1 MKRVHSMP
9 FGARLLDGGATRFRL
24 WAPSA
29 RRVDLVCTQ
38 SPARA
43 AMAPVG
49 QGWYQVDLADAGPG
63 TLYRYRIDDRI
74 EVPDPASRC
83 NPHDV
88 HGPSMVVDPAAF
100 EWDDGGWRGLPWERC
115 VVYELHVGAFT
126 AAGTFRAA
134 EDKLAYLA
142 GLGVTAIELMPIAEC
157 PGARNWGYDGV
168 LPFAPEARYGAP
180 EELKRL
186 VAAAHRHGLMVFV
199 DVVYNHFGPEGNYL
213 GAYAAEFFTERHH
226 TPWGAAINFDG
237 AGSRTVRDFFVHN
250 ALYWVEEYHAD
261 GLRFDAVHTIRDDS
275 PTHVLEEIAQAVR
288 AHIGGQRHVHLMLE
302 NDDNQARWLGARPG
316 LPGRF
321 DAQWN
326 DDLHHCLH
334 VALTGEQDGYYRD
347 YAEPPHRLLGR
358 ALAEGFAYQGDA
370 SGYRQGRARGEAS
383 AHLPSTAFV
392 SFLQNHDQVGNRALG
407 ERIGKLAAPEA
418 LKAAL
423 AVLLLAP
430 QIPLLF
436 MGEEWNAAEPFLF
449 FCDFEP
455 ALASTVREGRRSEFA
470 RFTRYRDQTARLLI
484 PDPTDPASF
493 ERSRLDWRAAEREPH
508 RTWLQLYRQLLAIR
522 HREIAPRLAGA
533 RGIEYAAG
541 ERGDLQVRW
550 RLGDGSLLHLIV
562 NLTDRSILSA
572 AQPHGRLLYTTHPD
586 FGAAL
591 TGSGLAPWT
600 VAWSLDAAAVEGIAD
615 NG

>member
-1 MKRVHSMP
+1 MKRSHVMP
-9 FGARLLDGGATRFRL
+9 FGARLLDGDATRFRL

-29 RRVDLVCTQ
+29 QRVDLVLAP
-38 SPARA
+38 SGART
-43 AMAPVG
+43 AMAPGG
-49 QGWYQVDLADAGPG
+49 QGWYQADLTGAGPG
-63 TLYRYRIDDRI
+63 TLYRYRIDDAV

-83 NPHDV
+83 NPQDV

-100 EWDDGGWRGLPWERC
+100 EWDDEQWRGLPWERC
-115 VVYELHVGAFT
+115 VIYELHVGTFT

-134 EDKLAYLA
+134 EDKLAHLA
-142 GLGVTAIELMPIAEC
+142 GVGVTAIELMPLAEC
-157 PGARNWGYDGV
+157 PGAHNWGYDGV

-180 EELKRL
+180 EALKRL
-186 VAAAHRHGLMVFV
+186 VAAAHRRGLMVFL

-213 GAYAAEFFTERHH
+213 AAYARDFFTERHP

-237 AGSRTVRDFFVHN
+237 PGSRTVRDFFLHN
-250 ALYWVEEYHAD
+250 ALYWLEEYHLD
-261 GLRFDAVHTIRDDS
+261 GLRFDAVHSIRDDS
-275 PTHVLEEIAQAVR
+275 PVHVLTEIAQAVR
-288 AHIGGQRHVHLMLE
+288 THIGGQRHVHLMLE
-302 NDDNQARWLGARPG
+302 NDDNQARWLGGCPG

-334 VALTGEQDGYYRD
+334 VAVTGERHGYYRD
-347 YAEPPHRLLGR
+347 YAEAPDRLLGR
-358 ALAEGFAYQGDA
+358 ALAEGFAYQGEA
-370 SGYRQGRARGEAS
+370 SPHRDGRARGEPS

-392 SFLQNHDQVGNRALG
+392 SFLQNHDQIGNRPLG

-455 ALASTVREGRRSEFA
+455 ALAGTVREGRRSEFSRLA
-470 RFTRYRDQTARLLI
+470 GYREQTARLLI
-484 PDPTDPASF
+484 PDPIDPATF

-508 RTWLQLYRQLLAIR
+508 RAWLQLYRQLLAIR
-522 HREIAPRLAGA
+522 HREITPRLAGA
-533 RGIEYAAG
+533 RGVDYTAG
-541 ERGDLQVRW
+541 EHGDVQVRW
-550 RLGDGSLLHLIV
+550 RLGDGALLHLIA
-562 NLTDRSILSA
+562 NLADTPILIA
-572 AQPHGRLLYTTHPD
+572 AQPRGRLLYTTHPE

-600 VAWSLDAAAVEGIAD
+600 VAWSLDATDAQGSPQH
-615 NG
+615 G